1 MCFNIENSIQYW
13 NSIQFNIE
21 IQFKLE
27 YLIIKHNFEQE
38 VALIFCSYVLIF
50 KNGQCKPEFHYNSES
65 LNKILNRFCTLILQ
79 TLVSRFQIWGCTP
92 SSTHLFK
99 TQLSLP
105 HRDILGYSYS
115 QINLI
120 NPHHSVI
127 LLQPFLPFLF
137 TFLFLL
143 LLSGIPRKTLW

>member
-99 TQLSLP
+99 ISTVFTGAHRTSSQNSTLPSTQRHL
-105 HRDILGYSYS
+105 RI
-115 QINLI
+115 
-120 NPHHSVI
+120 
-127 LLQPFLPFLF
+127 
-137 TFLFLL
+137 FLL
-143 LLSGIPRKTLW
+143 PN